1 MSEHDQVEDMD
12 FMAGIMEARELIDDA
27 DQGDRA
33 TVDDLISRNNGGWS
47 LDFCF
52 WNLTAPQRTCS
63 GQ

>member
-33 TVDDLISRNNGGWS
+33 IVDDLISRNKGE
-47 LDFCF
+47 
-52 WNLTAPQRTCS
+52 
-63 GQ
+63 